1 MARYI
6 PSSKYKACQKE
17 IEMCGRKKTR
27 TCICFGPSPYNFT
40 FVLLILSLLWLSVL
54 KFAEERTK
62 DVTPSKLN
70 HHFYYNIYIA
80 A

>member
-1 MARYI
+1 V
-6 PSSKYKACQKE
+6 E
-17 IEMCGRKKTR
+17 GRKQEPV
-27 TCICFGPSPYNFT
+27 FGSYNFT
-40 FVLLILSLLWLSVL
+40 FVLLILSLPWLSVL

-70 HHFYYNIYIA
+70 CHFYYNIYIA